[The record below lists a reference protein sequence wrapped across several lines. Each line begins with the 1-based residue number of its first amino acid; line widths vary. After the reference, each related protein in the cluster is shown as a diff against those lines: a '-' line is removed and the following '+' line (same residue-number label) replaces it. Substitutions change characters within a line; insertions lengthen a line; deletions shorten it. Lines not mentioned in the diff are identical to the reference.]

1 MEYKE
6 ILFLVGRALLAFYFL
21 RAGFNHF
28 KHLSMMSGYAG
39 SKGIPSPKAAVAG
52 SGLLLLAGGLSFLT
66 GRFVEWGVLCLVLFL
81 VPVTI
86 MMHAYW
92 KVTDPMAK
100 MGESVNFWKNIA
112 VLGSVLMLLAI
123 PQPWQYM
130 L

>member
-81 VPVTI
+81 VPVTV

-92 KVTDPMAK
+92 KVADPMAK
-100 MGESVNFWKNIA
+100 MGESVNFWKNVA